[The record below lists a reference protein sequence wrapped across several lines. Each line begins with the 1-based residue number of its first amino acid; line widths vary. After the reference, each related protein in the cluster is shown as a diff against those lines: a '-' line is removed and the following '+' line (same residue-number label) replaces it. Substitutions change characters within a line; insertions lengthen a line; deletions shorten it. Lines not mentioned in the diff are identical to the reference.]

1 MTLSTH
7 NNSAF
12 NARLYYC
19 RNIKFFCS
27 NIILW
32 KRRLYLSEK
41 SINIGP
47 DSGYDNY
54 IMAIESSCD
63 ETACAIV
70 KNGREVVAKAIVASQ
85 IKTHKK
91 IRRSNS

>member
-1 MTLSTH
+1 ME
-7 NNSAF
+7 
-12 NARLYYC
+12 
-19 RNIKFFCS
+19 
-27 NIILW
+27 
-32 KRRLYLSEK
+32 RRLYLSEK

-54 IMAIESSCD
+54 MAIESSCD

-70 KNGREVVAKAIVASQ
+70 KNGREVVAIVASQ